1 MEFSQD
7 FAVSVTPLTREVTA
21 LNVDKGL
28 IVTQAPLLDP
38 EAVRSDERQGTGGD
52 GSDPSPNFSMLK
64 PSDPSPN
71 FSMLKPGSAA
81 MNESSLLL
89 DPGSSNALILIA
101 FSITAYVILNIAVF
115 ALTPTVR
122 ALSQHE
128 YTASAIVLSMQVAS
142 LLHDA
147 LACQRI
153 SESERD
159 THRCI
164 VVVKVLAA
172 LTNAMLCFLPST
184 PFILDAITGRPNS
197 MLRWVRARLAALLAR
212 GLHY

>member
-1 MEFSQD
+1 
-7 FAVSVTPLTREVTA
+7 
-21 LNVDKGL
+21 
-28 IVTQAPLLDP
+28 
-38 EAVRSDERQGTGGD
+38 
-52 GSDPSPNFSMLK
+52 MLK